1 MNNTVYVM
9 YETDCSV
16 ICEYMTVMEYQDL
29 KKDDLYGRIRIMNH
43 RNICFGK

>member
-16 ICEYMTVMEYQDL
+16 ICEYMTEMEYQDL
-29 KKDDLYGRIRIMNH
+29 KKDELNGSIRIMNH

>member
-1 MNNTVYVM
+1 MNNTVFVM

-16 ICEYMTVMEYQDL
+16 ICEYMTEMEYQDL
-29 KKDDLYGRIRIMNH
+29 KKDELNGRIRIMNH